1 MIKEAIMTTQEV
13 ANRFY
18 ELAQAGNW
26 NQIQDELYSSD
37 AKSIE
42 PPAAQGLQTVTGLD
56 KIKEKGRQW
65 EAMTEQVHG
74 GYCNEPQVAGNYFTC
89 IMGTDITFKGQ
100 GRQKME
106 EVAVYEVRD
115 GKIVSEQFFF

>member
-18 ELAQAGNW
+18 ELAQKGSW
-26 NQIQDELYSSD
+26 EQIQDELYSKN

-42 PPAAQGLQTVTGLD
+42 PASAQGLSSVSGLD
-56 KIKEKGRQW
+56 NIKEKGKKW
-65 EAMTEQVHG
+65 EAMVEQVHS
-74 GYCNEPQVAGNYFTC
+74 GYCNPPQVAGNYFTC
-89 IMGTDITFKGQ
+89 TMGTDLTFKGQ
-100 GRQKME
+100 GRQQLD
-106 EVAVYEVRD
+106 EVALYEVRD